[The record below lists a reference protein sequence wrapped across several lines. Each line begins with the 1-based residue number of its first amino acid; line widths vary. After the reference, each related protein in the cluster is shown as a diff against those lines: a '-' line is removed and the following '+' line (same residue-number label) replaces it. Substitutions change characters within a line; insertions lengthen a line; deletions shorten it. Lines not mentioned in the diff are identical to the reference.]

1 MEKTRQTV
9 IIVTAYGEDNY
20 FQKKYEDVV
29 GIYTSVKKA
38 IQGAKADGMTNAQ
51 QDYLNSIN
59 AFYML
64 DIAVQQNRDG
74 ETFQVEYE
82 EETDARR
89 KPCTS
94 SYLFRTFNLDQTDR
108 EINSKQA
115 NPYKGGQGWFEAILP
130 AIIYCFTNT
139 YCL

>member
-1 MEKTRQTV
+1 MKEVQTV

-38 IQGAKADGMTNAQ
+38 IQGAKSDGLTNSQ
-51 QDYLNSIN
+51 MDYLNHIN
-59 AFYML
+59 AFYCLEMAML
-64 DIAVQQNRDG
+64 RNKDG
-74 ETFQVEYE
+74 EVFQVEYE

-94 SYLFRTFNLDQTDR
+94 SYMFKTFNLD
-108 EINSKQA
+108 
-115 NPYKGGQGWFEAILP
+115 
-130 AIIYCFTNT
+130 
-139 YCL
+139 

>member
-1 MEKTRQTV
+1 MKKQVQTV

-20 FQKKYEDVV
+20 FQKKYEDIV

-38 IQGAKADGMTNAQ
+38 IKGAMDDGMTNSQ
-51 QDYLNSIN
+51 RYYLNSIN

-64 DIAVQQNRDG
+64 DIAVRQNRSG
-74 ETFQVEYE
+74 ECCQVEYE

-94 SYLFRTFNLDQTDR
+94 SYMFKTFNLD
-108 EINSKQA
+108 
-115 NPYKGGQGWFEAILP
+115 
-130 AIIYCFTNT
+130 
-139 YCL
+139 

>member
-1 MEKTRQTV
+1 MGQRQKTRQTV

-20 FQKKYEDVV
+20 FQKRYEDVV

-38 IQGAKADGMTNAQ
+38 IEGAKEDGMTNAQ
-51 QDYLNSIN
+51 TDYLNRIN

-64 DIAVQQNRDG
+64 YKALNEGRSG
-74 ETFQVEYE
+74 EAAQVEYK

-94 SYLFRTFNLDQTDR
+94 SYMFKTYNLD
-108 EINSKQA
+108 
-115 NPYKGGQGWFEAILP
+115 
-130 AIIYCFTNT
+130 
-139 YCL
+139 

>member
-1 MEKTRQTV
+1 MRKQVQTV

-20 FQKKYEDVV
+20 FQKRYKDLV
-29 GIYTSVKKA
+29 GIYTDVKKA
-38 IQGAKADGMTNAQ
+38 IKGAKEDGMTNAQ
-51 QDYLNSIN
+51 QDYLNRIN

-74 ETFQVEYE
+74 EAFQVEYE

-94 SYLFRTFNLDQTDR
+94 SYMFQTFNLD
-108 EINSKQA
+108 
-115 NPYKGGQGWFEAILP
+115 
-130 AIIYCFTNT
+130 
-139 YCL
+139 

>member
-38 IQGAKADGMTNAQ
+38 IQGAKADGLTNSQ
-51 QDYLNSIN
+51 IDYLNRIN
-59 AFYML
+59 AFILLELAML
-64 DIAVQQNRDG
+64 HNRGG
-74 ETFQVEYE
+74 EAFQVEYE
-82 EETDARR
+82 EETDRRR

-94 SYLFRTFNLDQTDR
+94 SYMFRTYNLD
-108 EINSKQA
+108 
-115 NPYKGGQGWFEAILP
+115 
-130 AIIYCFTNT
+130 
-139 YCL
+139 

>member
-1 MEKTRQTV
+1 MKKKVKTV

-38 IQGAKADGMTNAQ
+38 IQGAKADGMTNVQ

-59 AFYML
+59 AFYAL
-64 DIAVQQNRDG
+64 DRAINNHKDG
-74 ETFQVEYE
+74 CRFQVEYK

-94 SYLFRTFNLDQTDR
+94 SYMFQTFNLD
-108 EINSKQA
+108 
-115 NPYKGGQGWFEAILP
+115 
-130 AIIYCFTNT
+130 
-139 YCL
+139 

>member
-1 MEKTRQTV
+1 MKKQVQTV

-20 FQKKYEDVV
+20 FQKKYEDIV

-51 QDYLNSIN
+51 QDYLNRIN

-64 DIAVQQNRDG
+64 DIAVRQNRSG
-74 ETFQVEYE
+74 ECCQVEYQ

-94 SYLFRTFNLDQTDR
+94 SYMFKTFNLD
-108 EINSKQA
+108 
-115 NPYKGGQGWFEAILP
+115 
-130 AIIYCFTNT
+130 
-139 YCL
+139 